1 MARIEV
7 RMPAGEGIVA
17 GQTATFKLPIGRR
30 FHELQMSYSGVTLA
44 QMTEMRL
51 FANGKVIHRYS
62 ATDRDAI
69 NKFDGRAAA
78 DGILV
83 IPFDRYN
90 LKTLAGEEE
99 TALNT
104 GSVDDQGMGIT
115 SLMLEIDLADAEY
128 TPVITMN
135 ATQSD
140 ALAGG
145 PGTVLHIPRHTRDTA
160 GAGEFDISDLPRG
173 NATSIAL
180 NRLIVKPSANDISK
194 MQIDRNQYIIF
205 ERSKALNELVQKDGV
220 RVPQSGY
227 IVIDKTERGYGGD
240 PIDLVGVSD
249 FRYKFTMT
257 GASTLTI
264 LSEYLGKLG
273 D

>member
-7 RMPAGEGIVA
+7 RMPSGEGIVA

-30 FHELQMSYSGVTLA
+30 YHELQLAYSGVTLA

-62 ATDRDAI
+62 AVDRDAI
-69 NKFDGRAAA
+69 NQFDGRVASA
-78 DGILV
+78 GILI

-104 GSVDDQGMGIT
+104 GSKNEAGVGIN
-115 SLMLEIDLADAEY
+115 SLYLEIDLVDDDY
-128 TPVITMN
+128 TPVLSMN

-145 PGTVLHIPRHTRDTA
+145 AGTVLHVMRHTRDTA

-180 NRLIVKPSANDISK
+180 NRLIVKPSANDITK
-194 MQIDRNQYIIF
+194 MQIDRNQYVIF
-205 ERSKALNELVQKDGV
+205 ERTKALNERVQKDGV
-220 RVPQSGY
+220 RTPQSGY
-227 IVIDKTERGYGGD
+227 IIIDKTERGYGGD

-249 FRYKFTMT
+249 YRYKFTVS
-257 GASTLTI
+257 GATTLTI
-264 LSEYLGKLG
+264 LSEYLGRLG

>member
-7 RMPAGEGIVA
+7 RMPAGEGIAA

-30 FHELQMSYSGVTLA
+30 FHELQATYAGVTLA
-44 QMTEMRL
+44 QMTEIRL

-62 ATDRDAI
+62 AVDRDKI
-69 NKFDGRAAA
+69 NQFDGRAAA
-78 DGILV
+78 SGILV

-104 GSVDDQGMGIT
+104 GSLDENGVGIT
-115 SLMLEIDLADAEY
+115 SLYLEIDIAAAASA
-128 TPVITMN
+128 PAISFN

-140 ALAGG
+140 ALGGGAG
-145 PGTVLHIPRHTRDTA
+145 TILHIQRHTRDAA
-160 GAGEFDISDLPRG
+160 GAGEFDVSDLPRG

-194 MQIDRNQYIIF
+194 VQIDRNQYVIF
-205 ERSKALNELVQKDGV
+205 ERTKALNEQVQADGV
-220 RVPQSGY
+220 RTPQSGY
-227 IVIDKTERGYGGD
+227 IVVDKTERGYGGD
-240 PIDLVGVSD
+240 PIDLLGVSD

-257 GASTLTI
+257 GAATLTI
-264 LSEYLGKLG
+264 LSEYLGRLG

>member
-17 GQTATFKLPIGRR
+17 GQTGTFKLPIGRR
-30 FHELQMSYSGVTLA
+30 FHELQLAFSGVTLA
-44 QMTEMRL
+44 QMTEIRL

-62 ATDRDAI
+62 GVDRDKI
-69 NKFDGRAAA
+69 NQFDGRAAA
-78 DGILV
+78 GNILI
-83 IPFDRYN
+83 IPFDRYG

-104 GSVDDQGMGIT
+104 GSVDANGVGIT
-115 SLMLEIDLADAEY
+115 SLYLEIDIDGNATA
-128 TPVITMN
+128 PVMTLS

-145 PGTVLHIPRHTRDTA
+145 AGTVLHIQKHIRDTA
-160 GAGEFDISDLPRG
+160 GAGEFDVSDLPRG

-194 MQIDRNQYIIF
+194 MQIDRNQYVIF
-205 ERSKALNELVQKDGV
+205 ERSKELNEKVQTDGV

-227 IVIDKTERGYGGD
+227 IIIDKTERGYGGD

-249 FRYKFTMT
+249 FRYKFTTT
-257 GASTLTI
+257 GAASLTI
-264 LSEYLGKLG
+264 LSEYLGRIG